1 MCCKGF
7 THISAVFYQRSG
19 YQQRFNTDLIL
30 ASASKGNVS
39 TYSPFVFTEH
49 VKKYGL
55 WQLKFCHAF
64 TKCLY
69 VFMYVMLGSI
79 SAIWFVAQFSSIP
92 AAQLVEQAKVTG
104 FPGNTHTGKMY
115 ALKIHCKLLWIKCK
129 SVSSTMALS

>member
-7 THISAVFYQRSG
+7 THISVVFYQRSG

-39 TYSPFVFTEH
+39 TSSPFVFTEH
-49 VKKYGL
+49 VKKYEL
-55 WQLKFCHAF
+55 WQLKFCQLHAF

-69 VFMYVMLGSI
+69 ICMYVMLGSI
-79 SAIWFVAQFSSIP
+79 SAIWLAAQFL
-92 AAQLVEQAKVTG
+92 QLKWLSKVTG